1 MKPLFLEWVVSN
13 TLRDFKMCEKAMEL
27 CKEEERREKPILIIF
42 VLVTFTKHFQ
52 ATRSF
57 AGHENT

>member
-1 MKPLFLEWVVSN
+1 MKPLFLEWLVSS
-13 TLRDFKMCEKAMEL
+13 TLRDFKMCEKAMEKK
-27 CKEEERREKPILIIF
+27 KEKNNLIIF
-42 VLVTFTKHFQ
+42 VSDTFTKHFQ